1 MKFLVFVVLIVA
13 GPLFASAAFAQNEG
27 HVSRVT
33 QEASMEIYSP
43 FCPGKT
49 LAMCPSPNA
58 AEVRMDIQNM
68 AKTGMTVEQI
78 KEKVVLQ
85 YGEEF
90 RVVDPPMLDNV
101 GLMGLLFCG
110 MLGAGGLIWMYSRR
124 RKGDAPE
131 NTEAAP
137 KADDDYVSELRD
149 EYRS

>member
-1 MKFLVFVVLIVA
+1 
-13 GPLFASAAFAQNEG
+13 
-27 HVSRVT
+27 
-33 QEASMEIYSP
+33 
-43 FCPGKT
+43 
-49 LAMCPSPNA
+49 
-58 AEVRMDIQNM
+58 MDIQNM

-90 RVVDPPMLDNV
+90 RVVDPPLLDNV

-110 MLGAGGLIWMYSRR
+110 MLGAGGLVWMYSRR
-124 RKGDAPE
+124 RRGDALE